1 MTLGKRISAIKPEGN
16 NVPHYVPHYWVY
28 ISLSLI
34 LLTLIAY
41 WEVKG
46 NDFIKF
52 DDPQYITLNSHVKG
66 GITPDSIYWAFSTL
80 HIDAFYWHPITW
92 LSHMLDCQLFG
103 LNARWHH
110 LTGLI
115 IHIFNTLLLFV
126 LLRYITRRIW
136 PSAFVAALFAL
147 HPLHVESVAW
157 AAERK
162 DLLSALFWIL
172 ASIAYA
178 YYVSRP
184 TFGKYLIALLL
195 YALGLMS
202 KPMVVTLPFV
212 WLLLDYWPLERIPHP
227 LLNNDNDA
235 LSFGHL
241 QRKPFSSLLIEK
253 IPFFILSGIVC
264 IITWIA
270 QQEVGALKSVDT
282 FSLSARL
289 ANSITSYVSYI
300 DKMLFPHDLAVV
312 YPFTLTNI
320 SNLKTVLCGLLLV
333 GITFLVLRYSRKHK
347 YLFVGWFWY
356 LGTLVPV
363 IGLTQVGWQASAD
376 RFTYIP
382 LIGLFIIIAWGIPNL
397 IKWKHKTWLLGS
409 LSGALLIL
417 LTISTGLQVRR
428 WRNTETLFTHA
439 NRVTKDNYVAYTLLS
454 TLSKDTGKSYNLL
467 RKALTLR
474 PDYYYAHCYLGIIYA
489 VWDELE
495 KAIYHQKEALRL
507 RPDYFFA
514 HHSLAEVYCM
524 QKRYSEALDHFTEAL
539 RYKLEWDSPVNNLI
553 SLLLDHKDYRF
564 KHIERTI
571 QVLEKINAQRI
582 KRPNIIYAL
591 AVAYYTA
598 GRYTDAI
605 SMAGKAQKLAIAKER
620 YPLET
625 SIQKYISLI
634 NRAHPADI
642 KLKIH

>member
-1 MTLGKRISAIKPEGN
+1 M
-16 NVPHYVPHYWVY
+16 
-28 ISLSLI
+28 
-34 LLTLIAY
+34 
-41 WEVKG
+41 
-46 NDFIKF
+46 
-52 DDPQYITLNSHVKG
+52 
-66 GITPDSIYWAFSTL
+66 YWAFSTL

-115 IHIFNTLLLFV
+115 VHIVNTLLLFA
-126 LLRYITRRIW
+126 LLRNITRRVW

-178 YYVSRP
+178 YYGRRP
-184 TFGKYLIALLL
+184 TFGRYLTALILF
-195 YALGLMS
+195 ALGLMS

-212 WLLLDYWPLERIPHP
+212 WLLLDYWPLDRISHP
-227 LLNNDNDA
+227 LLNNDSTA
-235 LSFGHL
+235 VTSRHL
-241 QRKPFSSLLIEK
+241 QRKRFSSLLFEK

-270 QQEVGALKSVDT
+270 QQEVGALKSTVT
-282 FSLSARL
+282 FPLSARL

-320 SNLKTVLCGLLLV
+320 SNLKTLLCGLLLI
-333 GITFLVLRYSRKHK
+333 GITFLVLRYSRKLN

-382 LIGLFIIIAWGIPNL
+382 LIGLFIIVAWGIPDL
-397 IKWKHKTWLLGS
+397 IKWKYRTWLLGS

-417 LTISTGLQVRR
+417 LTTSTRLQVRY
-428 WRNTETLFTHA
+428 WRNTEILFTHA
-439 NRVTKDNYVAYTLLS
+439 NRVTKDNYVAYTVLS
-454 TLSKDTGKSYNLL
+454 TLSTDTGESYNLL
-467 RKALTLR
+467 RKALAIR
-474 PDYYYAHCYLGIIYA
+474 PDYYYAHCHLGIIYA

-495 KAIYHQKEALRL
+495 KAIYHHKEALRL

-524 QKRYSEALDHFTEAL
+524 QERYSEALDHFTQAL
-539 RYKLEWDSPVNNLI
+539 RYRLEWDSPVNNVI
-553 SLLLDHKDYRF
+553 SLLLNHKEYGF
-564 KHIERTI
+564 KHLERTI
-571 QVLEKINAQRI
+571 QVLDEINSKRI
-582 KRPNIIYAL
+582 KRSNMIFAL

-605 SMAGKAQKLAIAKER
+605 SMAEKAHKLAIAKGQHE
-620 YPLET
+620 LAV
-625 SIQKYISLI
+625 SIQKHMQLSNDVLTKTI
-634 NRAHPADI
+634 N
-642 KLKIH
+642 